1 MGSRILSRS
10 TFTIMKGHRVLMRCT
25 WRKEFREEITAPLE
39 EQSVGMPVQV
49 AKKICDGVTDIA
61 ENRTSDRTGGQSFA
75 HKAWRLR
82 NHDGD
87 SGSLPR
93 VRDRAGLEKWKA
105 WPASPTHAGCHA
117 VATRPL
123 SAWNKAS

>member
-1 MGSRILSRS
+1 MGSRVLSRS

-39 EQSVGMPVQV
+39 EQSVGMPVHV

-61 ENRTSDRTGGQSFA
+61 ENRTSERTGGQSFA
-75 HKAWRLR
+75 HKASAKSRWRR
-82 NHDGD
+82 
-87 SGSLPR
+87 SLPR